1 MSPNPPGPP
10 AGSAEGPRSGLPE
23 PDHARIA
30 ATGTLQAFA
39 SQALRLPAGLLIAA
53 YLTRKLGPESYG
65 VLMATSA
72 IVLWVESSTGLVFN
86 RVVVKFVAES
96 EDWRGTISSL
106 ARVQLIAGLAI
117 GGGLAAVAPLVAS
130 LLRSPE
136 IVPYLRL
143 FALDI
148 PLLNL
153 ANLHLS
159 ILTGRRNYGLRAGLM
174 TVRLAANTILVFV
187 LVGLGLSIYGAI
199 LATIGASL
207 LGFLSARVYVKPK
220 LWGAFH
226 GPVQG
231 FGGYVWPL
239 LLYAIAMNL
248 LDPIGLLAVKALAP
262 DPGSAGFYGAARNLT
277 VTTSLFTVAFT
288 PILLATLTH
297 LLHRGLTGEAR
308 SVTLGAMRFVVCLFP
323 FAGVVAGSASQIAGL
338 IYGGSFSA
346 AGPPLALLIFGS
358 VAVALTAVNGSSLIA
373 AGRPGLLC
381 ALTIPM
387 VPVALAAQLW
397 LVPRLGIV
405 GAALASLAVAL
416 AGAITSSLAV
426 YRTWE
431 VRPASGT
438 ILRVAAVTLIAWGVS
453 AVWKASGGWLVAELA
468 AVSALAVAALVFL
481 GEIRRGDLRLLTSLR
496 RA

>member
-1 MSPNPPGPP
+1 MPPGKQ
-10 AGSAEGPRSGLPE
+10 RDLLPE
-23 PDHARIA
+23 PDHARLA

-72 IVLWVESSTGLVFN
+72 ITLWVESSTGLVFN

-96 EDWRGTISSL
+96 EDWRGAISPL
-106 ARVQLIAGLAI
+106 ARAQLLAGLVI
-117 GGGLAAVAPLVAS
+117 GAALAVVAPLLAS

-136 IVPYLRL
+136 ITPYLRL
-143 FALDI
+143 FALDV
-148 PLLNL
+148 PLFTL
-153 ANLHLS
+153 ANFHLS
-159 ILTGRRNYGLRAGLM
+159 VLTGRRDFGLRAGLM
-174 TVRLAANTILVFV
+174 TLRLAANTVLVFV

-207 LGFLSARVYVKPK
+207 LGLLSARVYVKPK
-220 LWGAFH
+220 LWGRFDS
-226 GPVQG
+226 PFRG
-231 FGGYVWPL
+231 FGGYGWPL
-239 LLYAIAMNL
+239 LFYSIAINL
-248 LDPIGLLAVKALAP
+248 LDPIGLLAVKALDP
-262 DPGSAGFYGAARNLT
+262 DPGAAGFYGAARNLT

-297 LLHRGLTGEAR
+297 LSHRSVTGEAR
-308 SVTLGAMRFVVCLFP
+308 NVVRGAMRFVVCLFP
-323 FAGVVAGSASQIAGL
+323 FAGVVAGSAGRIAGL
-338 IYGGSFSA
+338 IYGDSFLA
-346 AGPPLALLIFGS
+346 AGTPLALLIFGS

-373 AGRPGLLC
+373 AGRPRLLC

-397 LVPRLGIV
+397 LVPRFGIA

-416 AGAITSSLAV
+416 AGAVTSSLAV

-431 VRPASGT
+431 VRLAPGT
-438 ILRVAAVTLIAWGVS
+438 ILRVAAVTLLAWGVS
-453 AVWKASGGWLVAELA
+453 AAWKTSGGWLVAELA
-468 AVSALAVAALVFL
+468 AVSAVAVAALVCL
-481 GEIRRGDLRLLTSLR
+481 GEMGRNDLKILGRIWG
-496 RA
+496 A